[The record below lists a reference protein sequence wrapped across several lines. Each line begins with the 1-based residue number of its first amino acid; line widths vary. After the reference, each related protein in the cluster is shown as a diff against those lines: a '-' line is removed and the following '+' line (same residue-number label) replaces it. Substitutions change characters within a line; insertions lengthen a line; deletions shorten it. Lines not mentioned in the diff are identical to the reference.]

1 MVMKNSLIKRRGQPK
16 RKLTPIQ
23 QRRLIKISIALLV
36 FFLTWMFFA
45 PGSGLLAL
53 WKKRVEVQILEEQN
67 RQLEA
72 TNAQLQQEI
81 DKLQNDPAYLEE
93 VARRQHNLLKKNER
107 VFEFAPKKS
116 AKEQ

>member
-1 MVMKNSLIKRRGQPK
+1 MNSLMRRRGPPK

-23 QRRLIKISIALLV
+23 QRRLVKISIGLLV
-36 FFLTWMFFA
+36 FFLAWMFLA
-45 PGSGLLAL
+45 PGSGLMVI
-53 WKKRVEVQILEEQN
+53 WKKRAEVQSLQEQN